1 MKKAISILSIVV
13 TLLSCKTPQHY
24 SIDKLPSHQLYFGS
38 GGGFAAAWNEYLL
51 LDNGQLFYFNSLTKE
66 KKELKSIEKKEAKN
80 IYKKLAQLNLNSYQL
95 NKTGNMTYYI
105 REVNNNTSH
114 EVKWAIEQSDVPSE
128 IKSFYQLLQSKVSNH
143 E

>member
-1 MKKAISILSIVV
+1 MKKAITIFSIVV
-13 TLLSCKTPQHY
+13 TLLSCKTPQQY
-24 SIDKLPSHQLYFGS
+24 SVDKLPSHQLYFGS

-66 KKELKSIEKKEAKN
+66 KKELKSIPKKEAKT
-80 IYKKLAQLNLNSYQL
+80 IYKKLAQLNLSRYNL

-114 EVKWAIEQSDVPSE
+114 EVKWSIEQSDVPVE